1 MERMAGWKWN
11 KAWYAL
17 PVVGAA
23 IPAVVM
29 MNRRR
34 AFIEEVKESNDR
46 ALIDESNLDLTQAL
60 HTALKYV
67 PGTPIEVE
75 LEAEH
80 GMPVWEVE
88 IVPKKGGPTREVRI
102 DAKTGDLLEMK
113 AEFSEKR
120 D

>member
-1 MERMAGWKWN
+1 MERMAGWNWN

-34 AFIEEVKESNDR
+34 ACMQEVKESDDR
-46 ALIDESNLDLTQAL
+46 MLIEESNLDLTQAL

-67 PGTPIEVE
+67 PGKPIEVE
-75 LEAEH
+75 LESDQ

-113 AEFSEKR
+113 VECSLEQG
-120 D
+120 